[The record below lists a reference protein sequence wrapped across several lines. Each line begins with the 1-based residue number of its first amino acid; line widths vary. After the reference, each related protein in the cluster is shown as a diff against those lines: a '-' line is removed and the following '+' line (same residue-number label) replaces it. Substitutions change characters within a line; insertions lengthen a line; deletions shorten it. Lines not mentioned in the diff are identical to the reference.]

1 MNKGVKKLMATA
13 LMCTLI
19 VSMFAGCSKKEE
31 ETSADAGSDYTINLG
46 YYNCDHMTAAPIAE
60 KAGIYK
66 KNGLNVKVTG
76 NGKVPEAMAAGKMDA
91 GYIGITGAYRATK
104 KNVPLMVG
112 ANNHIGG
119 SYYLVTSKDITDP
132 KQLVGEKLGI
142 GTEPETDVAWVEI
155 ARKLGIPA
163 EGKNY
168 QGLDFNSSTD
178 AILALKTG
186 KIKGFTTCDPWASL
200 AEHEGAGKIFADF
213 KGPGDQFSVC
223 CTFTLNK
230 NFVDK
235 YPELAKKLVKSH
247 VEAIKFMYTKP
258 TEAAKI
264 FAEAYKVPME
274 VALNTIHK
282 KTVGEGRTITWEADR
297 AGFDRDMAA
306 NKAID
311 PDFKDIKVEDLL
323 KEDYIKSLNL
333 ESFNDFIKKD
343 VDKNFPVG
351 MKFEDWKKKI
361 SELGI

>member
-1 MNKGVKKLMATA
+1 MNKGVKKLIATTV
-13 LMCTLI
+13 MCSVIASLA
-19 VSMFAGCSKKEE
+19 VGCSSKTQ
-31 ETSADAGSDYTINLG
+31 ETAAVKDDYTINLG

-60 KAGIYK
+60 KAGIYE
-66 KNGLNVKVTG
+66 KNGLKVKVTG

-91 GYIGITGAYRATK
+91 GYIGITGAYLATK

-119 SYYLVTSKDITDP
+119 SYYLVTSEDITDA
-132 KQLVGEKLGI
+132 KQLLGQKLGI
-142 GTEPETDVAWVEI
+142 GTEPDTDTAWVEI
-155 ARKLGIPA
+155 ARKLGLPK

-168 QGLDFNSSTD
+168 QPLDFNSSTD

-186 KIKGFTTCDPWASL
+186 QIKGFTTCDPWASL
-200 AEHEGAGKIFADF
+200 AEHEKAGKIFTEY
-213 KGPGDQFSVC
+213 KGPNDEFSVC

-235 YPELAKKLVKSH
+235 HPELAKKLVKSH
-247 VEAIKFMYTKP
+247 VEAIKYMYTHP
-258 TEAAKI
+258 TESAKI
-264 FAEAYKVPME
+264 FAEAYKVPEE

-282 KTVGEGRTITWEADR
+282 KTVGEGRTITWEANKD
-297 AGFDRDMAA
+297 GFERDLAA
-306 NKAID
+306 SKAVD

-323 KEDYIKSLNL
+323 KEDYIKGLKL

-343 VDKNFPVG
+343 VESNFPVG
-351 MKFEDWKKKI
+351 MKYEDWKKKI